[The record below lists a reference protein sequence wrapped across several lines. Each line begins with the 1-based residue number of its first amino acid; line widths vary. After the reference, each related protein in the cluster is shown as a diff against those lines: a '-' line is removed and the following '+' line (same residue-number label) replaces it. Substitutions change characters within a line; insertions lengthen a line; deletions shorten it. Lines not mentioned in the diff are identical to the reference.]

1 MKENNELN
9 EDFYTE
15 LPVLIMDKL
24 SVLPNATLPFYT
36 KENNNRKAIDKAIN
50 SGSLLYLA
58 VTDDNGKPRE
68 YGLRVA
74 CNKVVHTELFS
85 VKTMLDAIEKVRFV
99 GFMPIEGVKYA
110 KAVDV
115 TENEDNVSADELDA
129 FKMLLREKIDALCE
143 IASVSPVD
151 HVKQSMDNAS
161 TLIELVNYSGMLIKE
176 EYDKYPIL
184 ASNDARDKFNILMT
198 FIERDLMYASV
209 VQEVDEAVSEKLSTQ
224 NREYILR
231 EQKKHIEQQ
240 LGDGDDEEKEELLKR
255 IAALDCADEIKEK
268 LNKEMARLD
277 RMNESAPESSIIRN
291 YLDWVLELPW
301 NTMTEDEKDIKK
313 VMDILNEDHYGIEK
327 VKERILEFIAVRMLS
342 QENAAGVSLC
352 LVGPPGVG
360 KTTVARSI
368 ARALNKDFVQ
378 LTLGGVHDEAE
389 IRGHRKT
396 YIGAMPGRIMSSLA
410 KCKSNNPVFLLDEV
424 DKITKDMRG
433 DPQSALLEV
442 LDPNQNKIFRDNF
455 LEIPYDLSNVMFVV
469 TANDL
474 STIDKPLLDRLEI
487 IKMEGYTP
495 IEKLNI
501 AKQYLVAKQAK
512 LNGLKDEEVL
522 FTDNALNEIIE
533 GYTREAGVRELERK
547 IAAVCRKIAY
557 NKVSGVDTDT
567 CVKIDV
573 EDIHRLLHAR
583 VYHADN
589 NETTGVIGK
598 AIGLA
603 WNGYGGSTLDIEVA
617 VMDGSGELKL
627 TGNLGD
633 VMKESAQIAMSI
645 VRSRA
650 SKFGFDGEYFK
661 KHDFHIHVPEGAVP
675 KDGPSAGI
683 TISTAIM
690 SALTHKPLKDCIAMT
705 GEVSLSGKVLA
716 IGGLKEKC
724 LAANRLGITEI
735 LIPKDNEVDL
745 DEVPESIKNTIKF
758 VPMTNIDQVF
768 KEAVQG
774 YAD

>member
-1 MKENNELN
+1 MEEQIELKKEEV
-9 EDFYTE
+9 TA

-24 SVLPNATLPFYT
+24 SVLPNAVLPFLT
-36 KENNNRKAIDKAIN
+36 KENNNRKAIEKAIN

-58 VTDDNGKPRE
+58 ITDEKGKPRE

-85 VKTMLDAIEKVRFV
+85 IKTMLDAIEKVRFV
-99 GFMPIEGVKYA
+99 DFIIVEGVKFA

-115 TENEDNVSADELDA
+115 EEHECAMSAEELDA
-129 FKMLLREKIDALCE
+129 YKMLLREKLDELCV
-143 IASVSPVD
+143 IASVSPVG
-151 HVKQSMDNAS
+151 HIKQSMDNAS
-161 TLIELVNYSGMLIKE
+161 DLNALVNYAGMLIKDD
-176 EYDKYPIL
+176 YDKYPIL
-184 ASNDARDKFNILMT
+184 ASNDSREKFNLLMAY
-198 FIERDLMYASV
+198 IERDLMYASV
-209 VQEVDEAVSEKLSTQ
+209 VQEVDEAVSEKLSAQ

-231 EQKKHIEQQ
+231 EQKRHIEQQ
-240 LGDGDDEEKEELLKR
+240 LGDNDDEERDELVKK
-255 IAALDCADEIKEK
+255 IEALECSQDIKDK
-268 LNKEMARLD
+268 LNKEMARLE

-301 NTMTEDEKDIKK
+301 NKTTVDENDISK
-313 VMDILNEDHYGIEK
+313 VKDILNEDHYGIEK

-442 LDPNQNKIFRDNF
+442 LDPNQNKQFRDNY

-474 STIDKPLLDRLEI
+474 GTIDKPLLDRLEV

-501 AKQYLVAKQAK
+501 AKQYLVTKQAK
-512 LNGLKDEEVL
+512 LNGLKDGEIT
-522 FTDNALNEIIE
+522 FTDAALTEIIE

-557 NKVSGVDTDT
+557 EKVSGTGDKNNVL
-567 CVKIDV
+567 IDV
-573 EDIHRLLHAR
+573 ADVHKLLNAR
-583 VYHADN
+583 IYHADN
-589 NETTGVIGK
+589 NDIKGSVGK

-617 VMDGSGELKL
+617 IMDGVGELKL

-650 SKFGFDGEYFK
+650 AKFGFDGEYFK

-690 SALTHKPLKDCIAMT
+690 SALTHKPLKDSLAMT
-705 GEVSLSGKVLA
+705 GEVSLSGKVLP

-724 LAANRLGITEI
+724 LAANRLGISEI
-735 LIPKDNEVDL
+735 LIPKANEVDL
-745 DEVPESIKNTIKF
+745 DEVPESIKNTIQFKS
-758 VPMTNIDQVF
+758 MTNIDQVF
-768 KEAVQG
+768 TEAVQG

>member
-1 MKENNELN
+1 MEENIELKEE
-9 EDFYTE
+9 EITA
-15 LPVLIMDKL
+15 LPLLLMDKL
-24 SVLPNATLPFYT
+24 SVLPNAALPFLT
-36 KENNNRKAIDKAIN
+36 KDNNNKKAVEKAIN

-58 VTDDNGKPRE
+58 VTDEKGKARE
-68 YGLRVA
+68 FGLRVA

-99 GFMPIEGVKYA
+99 EFLIIDGVKFA

-115 TENEDNVSADELDA
+115 NEDECVMSAEEFDA
-129 FKMLLREKIDALCE
+129 YKILLREKLDELCE
-143 IASVSPVD
+143 IASVSPVE
-151 HVKQSMDNAS
+151 HVKKSMDNAADLN
-161 TLIELVNYSGMLIKE
+161 TLVNYAGMLIKDD
-176 EYDKYPIL
+176 YDKYPLL
-184 ASNDARDKFNILMT
+184 ASNDPRDKFNSLMT

-209 VQEVDEAVSEKLSTQ
+209 VQEVDEAVSEKLSAQ

-231 EQKKHIEQQ
+231 EQKRHIEQQ
-240 LGDGDDEEKEELLKR
+240 LGDNDDEEKEKLVRKIEELECSQDIKDKLKK
-255 IAALDCADEIKEK
+255 EI
-268 LNKEMARLD
+268 ARLE
-277 RMNESAPESSIIRN
+277 RMNESAPESSVIRN

-301 NTMTEDEKDIKK
+301 NKRTEDENDICKVKD
-313 VMDILNEDHYGIEK
+313 VLNEDHYGIEK

-442 LDPNQNKIFRDNF
+442 LDPNQNKQFRDNY

-474 STIDKPLLDRLEI
+474 GTIDKPLLDRLEV

-501 AKQYLVAKQAK
+501 AKQYLVAKQARF
-512 LNGLKDEEVL
+512 NGLKDGEIA
-522 FTDNALNEIIE
+522 FTDAALNEIID

-547 IAAVCRKIAY
+547 IAAVCRKVAY
-557 NKVSGVDTDT
+557 EKVSGTGSKDNAL
-567 CVKIDV
+567 IDV
-573 EDIHRLLHAR
+573 ADVHRLLNAR

-589 NETTGVIGK
+589 NDIKGSVGK

-617 VMDGSGELKL
+617 IMDGVGELKL

-650 SKFGFDGEYFK
+650 AKFGFDGEYFK

-690 SALTHKPLKDCIAMT
+690 SALTHKPLKDSLAMT
-705 GEVSLSGKVLA
+705 GEVSLSGKVLP

-724 LAANRLGITEI
+724 LAANRLGISEI
-735 LIPKDNEVDL
+735 LIPKDNEIDL

-758 VPMTNIDQVF
+758 KPMTNIDQVF
-768 KEAVQG
+768 NEAVQG